1 MTALD
6 KQALKSLRAIEPRWC
21 ASCVNWTCANYCMDC
36 DEYFT
41 AGHSRGCRELS
52 EHAAHRSY

>member
-6 KQALKSLRAIEPRWC
+6 KQALVSLRKIEPRFC
-21 ASCVNWTCANYCMDC
+21 ERCVNWTCANYCMEC

-41 AGHSRGCRELS
+41 AGHSAGCPELS
-52 EHAAHRSY
+52 EHHRHRSY